1 MLPRVDT
8 NIRPIASIE
17 APSAVA
23 SIGATK
29 QEVTNRLDQL
39 VIGKQIQGTILS
51 RLSDGTFL
59 VKLAGAT
66 ARMALPQNTKV
77 GESIP
82 LTFVALTPRP
92 TFLLDAG
99 HGNTTITAVFA
110 REDSTNDPS
119 LSQKTNQTT
128 FQGNAVST
136 DESSSYILE
145 TKQALATSI
154 LSNEAISDTA
164 KAFLNETQDA
174 SAGSAPT
181 NLSDTGK
188 LINNIL
194 QHARQEG
201 APSTLVGKM
210 PLLQS
215 ADELNHPE
223 KIARQLQQIISS
235 SGIFYESHV
244 ANWAEGKFSQTDLL
258 DEPQAK
264 LNLAAINLL
273 SNSTV
278 SDDQSKLAQIIHLQ
292 LDALDQQ
299 RVAWQGDLLPSLPFA
314 WEISKDTQ
322 HPQAEFMEQ
331 ESSWQSVV
339 RFELP
344 HLGVVAATINLHAGQ
359 LQLFLSSNAEDT
371 VALLKEHAS
380 NLGDALKIAGTSL
393 DFLNVKHDEQA

>member
-29 QEVTNRLDQL
+29 QEVANRLDQL
-39 VIGKQIQGTILS
+39 VIGKQIQGAILS
-51 RLSDGTFL
+51 RLSDGTFF

-82 LTFVALTPRP
+82 LTLVALTPRP

-110 REDSTNDPS
+110 RQDSTDDPS

-128 FQGNAVST
+128 FQGSVVST

-145 TKQALATSI
+145 TKQDLATSI
-154 LSNEAISDTA
+154 LSNKAISDTA

-194 QHARQEG
+194 LHARQEG

-273 SNSTV
+273 SNTKM
-278 SDDQSKLAQIIHLQ
+278 SDDQSNLAQIIHLQ

-314 WEISKDTQ
+314 WEISKDDQ
-322 HPQAEFMEQ
+322 HPQVEFMEQ

-344 HLGVVAATINLHAGQ
+344 HLGVVAATIT
-359 LQLFLSSNAEDT
+359 F
-371 VALLKEHAS
+371 
-380 NLGDALKIAGTSL
+380 
-393 DFLNVKHDEQA
+393 